1 MKLLLKSAVSLSVV
15 AEFPDVMSGA
25 FAILAVLLSAA

>member
-1 MKLLLKSAVSLSVV
+1 MPILCAVSLSVV
-15 AEFPDVMSGA
+15 AEFQDVMSGA